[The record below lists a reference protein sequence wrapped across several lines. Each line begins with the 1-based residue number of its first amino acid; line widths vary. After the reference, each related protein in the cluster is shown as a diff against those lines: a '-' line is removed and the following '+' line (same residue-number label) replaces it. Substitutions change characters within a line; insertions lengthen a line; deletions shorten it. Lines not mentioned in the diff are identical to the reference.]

1 MDTMIKMIM
10 SDMDGTLLDNEGRMP
25 AGFDAMIGE
34 LRRRDVLF
42 VPASGRQYYA
52 LLREMGKYAD
62 DFIFLAENGTY
73 VKYRGQEVFS
83 SPMKWTKIHEL
94 LELAESLDGVYPVL
108 CGKKQAYVQPRWKPY
123 IGEAEMYFPRYEF
136 VEDFSHI
143 DDDIIKAAFCDCE
156 RAEAEKTIYP
166 AFKEHFG
173 KEFQVALSSN
183 YWVDA
188 KNLGINK
195 GVAVEKIQEWMGIE
209 PEECAC
215 FGDYLNDE
223 QMMHS
228 VYYSYAMANAHPK
241 IKEAARF
248 TAKSNE
254 EHGVLLAIQ
263 DMMEQGLL

>member
-1 MDTMIKMIM
+1 MIKMIM

-25 AGFDAMIGE
+25 AGFDAVIRE
-34 LRRRDVLF
+34 LRHRDVLF

-83 SPMKWTKIHEL
+83 SPMKWPKIHEIVAV
-94 LELAESLDGVYPVL
+94 AEDIGGIYPVL
-108 CGKKQAYVQPRWKPY
+108 CGKKQAYVQPKWKPY
-123 IGEAEMYFPRYEF
+123 IKDAEKYFPRYAF
-136 VEDFSHI
+136 VEDFCHI
-143 DDDIIKAAFCDCE
+143 DDEIIKAAFCDCA
-156 RAEAEKTIYP
+156 RAQAETTVYP
-166 AFKEHFG
+166 VMKEHFG
-173 KEFQVALSSN
+173 RDFQVALSSD
-183 YWVDA
+183 YWVDIM
-188 KNLGINK
+188 NLGVNK

-241 IKEAARF
+241 IREIARF
-248 TAKSNE
+248 QAKSNE
-254 EHGVLLAIQ
+254 EQGVLVAIRE
-263 DMMEQGLL
+263 MMAQGLLG